1 MVVVF
6 EWFGQIRA
14 AEQIGKDADVYLSGD
29 GPRAAAGVGMSD
41 SREPEINPTRPMV
54 GSYYCG

>member
-1 MVVVF
+1 MIG
-6 EWFGQIRA
+6 EDA
-14 AEQIGKDADVYLSGD
+14 AVYLSGD
-29 GPRAAAGVGMSD
+29 GPRAAAGVGLTMSGMSD